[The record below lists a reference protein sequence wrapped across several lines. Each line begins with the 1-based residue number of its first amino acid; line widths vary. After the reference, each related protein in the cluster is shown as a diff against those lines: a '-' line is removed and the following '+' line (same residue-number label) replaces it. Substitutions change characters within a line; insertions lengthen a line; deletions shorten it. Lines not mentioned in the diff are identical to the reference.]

1 MRCNHKYIG
10 IGGRLDTIQAAI
22 LSSKLKYFSKELKNR
37 KKIAHHYSKGLSNY
51 LQTPVIK
58 PQRTSAWAQ
67 YTLRVQAKR

>member
-37 KKIAHHYSKGLSNY
+37 KKNCTSLFKKVYQIIFITNSSNKA
-51 LQTPVIK
+51 TEN
-58 PQRTSAWAQ
+58 
-67 YTLRVQAKR
+67 